1 MARAEHLPLGQTR
14 RRETV
19 AERRRRL
26 RAREVAATRL
36 GPPDWWLLG
45 AVGVLALFGL
55 LAVYSASFAVALR
68 EFGNPYYFVT
78 RQALAL
84 ALGGVAFGVA
94 YLVDY
99 RVWKRFAI
107 WALALAYLGLILVW
121 HAGDSQYGASRWV
134 QLGPLPAWQPS
145 EFAKLALIIYL
156 AAWLEKQSGRR
167 VGFLRWTL
175 PFALTVG
182 GLVGL
187 ILFQPDLG
195 TAVMVGAIALGM
207 VFLAGLS
214 AAQVGL
220 LGVGALAAVVPIA
233 LAEGYRLR
241 RISAFRDPWSD
252 PQGIGFQ
259 IVQSLIALGSGG
271 LFGRGLGASRQ
282 KFAYVPGTH
291 TDAIFAI
298 IAEELGLIGGVFV
311 LGLFGLIAYR
321 GLRVALNAPDR
332 FGMLLAG
339 GVTLWVVG
347 QALVNIGGVMHLV
360 PLTGIPLPL
369 VSYGGSA
376 LVMTMAALG
385 IVANISRH
393 RLVGD
398 DEGRGA

>member
-26 RAREVAATRL
+26 RAREGAATRP

-45 AVGVLALFGL
+45 AVGTLAVFGL
-55 LAVYSASFAVALR
+55 MAVYSASFAVGLR
-68 EFGNPYYFVT
+68 EFGNPYHFVT

-84 ALGGVAFGVA
+84 ALGAVAFGVA

-99 RVWKRFAI
+99 RVWKRFAVG
-107 WALALAYLGLILVW
+107 ALILAYAGLILVW
-121 HAGDSQYGASRWV
+121 HTGDAQYGAARWI

-195 TAVMVGAIALGM
+195 TAVMVGGIALGM

-220 LGVGALAAVVPIA
+220 LGLGAVAAVVPIA
-233 LAEGYRLR
+233 LTEGYRLR

-271 LFGRGLGASRQ
+271 IFGRGLGASRQ
-282 KFAYVPGTH
+282 KFAYVPGAH

-298 IAEELGLIGGVFV
+298 VAEELGLVGGLF
-311 LGLFGLIAYR
+311 LLCLFGLLGYR

-339 GVTLWVVG
+339 GVTIWVVG
-347 QALVNIGGVMHLV
+347 QACINIGGVMHLI
-360 PLTGIPLPL
+360 PLTGIPLPM

-393 RLVGD
+393 RPVTDG
-398 DEGRGA
+398 ESAGG